1 VTRLGDLGE
10 KVKVL
15 RELRDSLVSERNRRR
30 SALGDEQWEGL
41 TVISNEIRE
50 ACEKKDL
57 DGVASSTRRLKNRL
71 RNRSIRKRLERLE
84 AKSPENDDD
93 NRGKSDSSNKK
104 NGDGSKNSST
114 NNSKYPE
121 GECKCAACKKVI
133 DGSRSPCVSGA
144 LCSDCALKK
153 NVMSKK
159 DQEIRKKKKAVPAS
173 MAGMMGPTGSSG
185 GPDQEQGGDQG
196 GDGDK
201 QESILRKR
209 AYK

>member
-1 VTRLGDLGE
+1 VPRLGDLGE

-30 SALGDEQWEGL
+30 SDLGNEQWEGL

-50 ACEKKDL
+50 ACEKRDL
-57 DGVASSTRRLKNRL
+57 DGVASSARRLKNRL

-84 AKSPENDDD
+84 AKSSEGDDD
-93 NRGKSDSSNKK
+93 NRDKDDSSKRK

-114 NNSKYPE
+114 NDSKYPE
-121 GECKCAACKKVI
+121 GECRCEACKKVI

-153 NVMSKK
+153 NVMSQK
-159 DQEIRKKKKAVPAS
+159 DQEMRKKKKAVPPS
-173 MAGMMGPTGSSG
+173 MAEMMGPTGFSG
-185 GPDQEQGGDQG
+185 GSGQDQG
-196 GDGDK
+196 GNQGEGGDK
-201 QESILRKR
+201 QESVLRKR